1 MARNAHHDHLRSVP
15 LFADLGDH
23 ELDVVG
29 GATTE
34 IDLKAGHALIR
45 EGEIAHEMFVLIS
58 GELEVT
64 RGCETV
70 ATIDAGGFAGE
81 MALLTRARR
90 DATVTARTD
99 VTVLHLD
106 GRSFGSVLDE
116 APEIAVKMLPIVA
129 ARVVDNSTHHQH

>member
-34 IDLKAGHALIR
+34 IDLKAGHTLIR
-45 EGEIAHEMFVLIS
+45 EGEIAHEMFVLVS

-64 RGCETV
+64 RGGETV

-99 VTVLHLD
+99 VTDLHLD

>member
-1 MARNAHHDHLRSVP
+1 MSDTLSNPLDDPHADPFEVARTAAADIARLTGVEHHDIALTLGSGWGKA
-15 LFADLGDH
+15 ADLIG
-23 ELDVVG
+23 
-29 GATTE
+29 
-34 IDLKAGHALIR
+34 
-45 EGEIAHEMFVLIS
+45 
-58 GELEVT
+58 
-64 RGCETV
+64 ETV

-106 GRSFGSVLDE
+106 GRTFGSLLDE

>member
-1 MARNAHHDHLRSVP
+1 MARNDHRDHLRRVP

-29 GATTE
+29 ASTTE
-34 IDLKAGHALIR
+34 LDLSAGHTLM
-45 EGEIAHEMFVLIS
+45 GEIAHEMFVVIS
-58 GELEVT
+58 GELEVA
-64 RGCETV
+64 RGGETV
-70 ATIDAGGFAGE
+70 ATIGAGGFAGE

-90 DATVTARTD
+90 DATVTALTD

-116 APEIAVKMLPIVA
+116 APQIAVKMLPVVA
-129 ARVVDNSTHHQH
+129 ARVVANSSHHEH